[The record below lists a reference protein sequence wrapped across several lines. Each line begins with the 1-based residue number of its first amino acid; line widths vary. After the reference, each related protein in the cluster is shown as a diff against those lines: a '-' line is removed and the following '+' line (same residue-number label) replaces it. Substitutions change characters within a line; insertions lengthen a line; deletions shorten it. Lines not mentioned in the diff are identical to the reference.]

1 MVDDIFSDIDYDKD
15 FSLESVSDE
24 LSVAKKISDYN
35 YVLRLI
41 DYGIGRR
48 YKSKL
53 NSIRKFVSN
62 LQMTGVDIVIDRVCL
77 CDDAGKEMSEDDVN
91 NSQKKCNMVVF
102 IGLSGEM
109 SKKNGFRFL
118 SLLTD
123 IDIKEIEK
131 SYGPQYNYNKI
142 GEYSG
147 CPVYR
152 SKEKPSGL
160 MHNLK
165 FVHACRGCDY
175 EDCFVNV
182 DNILIANETKTLCN
196 IDINNRA
203 FDLLMDVF
211 CGSKVKDIDRLYDD
225 YTLKCISGFV
235 ENCSKC
241 NGENIFIDA
250 GMDDVLITKTMR
262 GYGRWYTIPN
272 MFSVGASN
280 YVQKLDNDLKKCR
293 VFITASSIILVI
305 DEIFE
310 RFFRGMYNS
319 EYVIDVINFFDV
331 DKSDLKEWFSDS
343 YDIDK
348 LYALNNEV
356 ITRLKYGNTI
366 KEDLKLFTRH

>member
-1 MVDDIFSDIDYDKD
+1 MVDDIFADIDYDKD

-24 LSVAKKISDYN
+24 LSVAKKISDYT

-48 YKSKL
+48 YKSKM

-77 CDDAGKEMSEDDVN
+77 CDDAGKEMSEDAAN
-91 NSQKKCNMVVF
+91 NSQKRCNLVVF
-102 IGLSGEM
+102 FGLTGEM

-123 IDIKEIEK
+123 IDIKEIEN
-131 SYGPQYNYNKI
+131 SYGLQYNYSKI
-142 GEYSG
+142 GEYCD

-152 SKEKPSGL
+152 SKEIPIAQF
-160 MHNLK
+160 NWLK
-165 FVHACRGCDY
+165 FVHVCRGRDY
-175 EDCFVNV
+175 EECFVNV

-250 GMDDVLITKTMR
+250 GTDDVLITKTMR
-262 GYGRWYTIPN
+262 GYGRWYTVPN

-280 YVQKLDNDLKKCR
+280 YVQKLDNVLKKCR
-293 VFITASSIILVI
+293 VFVTASSIILVI

-310 RFFRGMYNS
+310 RFFSGMYNS
-319 EYVIDVINFFDV
+319 AYVINHINFFDV
-331 DKSDLKEWFSDS
+331 DKSDLEQWFSDA

-356 ITRLKYGNTI
+356 ITRLKYG
-366 KEDLKLFTRH
+366 KSK